1 MKDTVIFI
9 PVTYVDMGTEDIK
22 SSDTGTSA
30 EGTFASY
37 HPCLS
42 KVLAGNLQAAEVQV
56 PPKRFVK
63 PWKLREWCQKVD
75 SHHDNK
81 SLKTILKKSIGSR
94 LSLSFLYASVILT
107 ALKHRQLGRACRGG
121 ESLGGLTGGKNC
133 LHCPLILP
141 LEYSSSDE
149 GTLWFKNISLKS
161 SISMGQFGRWNF
173 LAFVRT
179 ICFTKSDFFFFFV
192 FFFLP
197 FRYYINVLS

>member
-1 MKDTVIFI
+1 
-9 PVTYVDMGTEDIK
+9 MGTEDIK

-42 KVLAGNLQAAEVQV
+42 KVLAGNLQASEVQC
-56 PPKRFVK
+56 PRKRFVK

-81 SLKTILKKSIGSR
+81 SLKTILKKSTGSR

-107 ALKHRQLGRACRGG
+107 ALKHRQLGRACWGG
-121 ESLGGLTGGKNC
+121 KSSGELTGVKSC

-173 LAFVRT
+173 LGFVRT
-179 ICFTKSDFFFFFV
+179 ICFARSY
-192 FFFLP
+192 FFLFCFIFLLFFCP
-197 FRYYINVLS
+197 FVTILMF